1 MQTAILQGKSTT
13 DFNLLL
19 KLADKLNIKAKIL
32 SEEEIED
39 IGLLN
44 AIKVGEIGKHIDVN
58 KYLENLT
65 KKSN

>member
-19 KLADKLNIKAKIL
+19 KLAGKLNIKAKIL

-39 IGLLN
+39 IGLIN
-44 AIKVGEIGKHIDVN
+44 AIKVGETGNYIDVN
-58 KYLENLT
+58 KYL
-65 KKSN
+65 KKLNK